1 MPDQEVPT
9 TIFVNTLNDYD
20 IALRA
25 LFQESKLNEDVYT
38 RLSEK
43 IGEAISNIN
52 AASTEEQA
60 KVLYDDMVEEILK
73 KTSESVANVDKA
85 AQLEKIATNEKTKRE
100 QKQKLATE
108 IFNRF
113 KELAVEEGVSSE
125 LNPHINEAL
134 KNIENAKTAKDV
146 DNELSEFRRLLNAD
160 TYGNLKTKFDAQEDF
175 LTAQK
180 DALTV
185 LDAYE
190 SALDAIQDSNVKTAI
205 ENALKLAR
213 EEIMAADEEGR
224 VNQVV
229 GAFESQ
235 VVAEY
240 PNAKK
245 SVAKKLVSDA
255 LAEALQQLEAY
266 KTGAYAEEKLV
277 QLSAGKWE
285 VVKPEKTIK
294 QLADEKIALLQT
306 IANGL
311 LQDSAIDTTTS
322 NKSYKKV
329 NTDLQTYVDNID
341 AEIEKIKDNMRENQ
355 EAYLQAYEEALE
367 ELEIYEANAEK
378 YGLTGEALEYVKTE
392 VVAVKAKIASVDTEG
407 EVNAAMGLFRNG
419 IKQYSPEFDAYQ
431 VTETRKAVKEALEE
445 YKELNDADINNAVVD
460 AVADLEKAGTVDAI
474 KKIER
479 DAMEAIIAEIK
490 DNELASAKLEARKE
504 FLVFIEE
511 ENSQYSQYSKEVKE
525 LASEAISKIKDAYS
539 VADVNTQVEKYRS
552 LIDKQLKLDNTSMQ
566 AEVAKARESAL
577 KEIAIYEE
585 IATAAKDTGTLNR
598 ISAAKAAI
606 SSETAT
612 LKSIDTA
619 KSNLIRD
626 IRALGLPIVS
636 AKVDAIDWL
645 RNIGAPNY
653 YTYALNTTNVGTYLK
668 DYTEGRELS
677 YNKLVKDA
685 YINSQFEKA
694 FNMVK
699 DAADVDAVN
708 VQKNGIGAGIADE
721 THSGTKDNPKTA
733 RGVIVKAVNSLVVME
748 KARGEELANLDTLM
762 GAYPELEDLYE
773 AQVKAVDMNAYNS
786 NPSIFD
792 EIYERAEIALENH
805 VKDLIKSEAQA
816 NLNVESVNDSIKE
829 ANGGNDTLFNTKI
842 DQVQEDVSVSTNNNG
857 EGKVTGTLHK
867 QNSTDFT
874 QNFTQKTG
882 YYLVLSFTSETAKR
896 IEYERSGVSTGSGV
910 LDEDRILV
918 IWFENEEAL
927 ANTKLVISFYGDDE
941 ENPIQTITISDFSDL
956 DLKPQID

>member
-1 MPDQEVPT
+1 
-9 TIFVNTLNDYD
+9 
-20 IALRA
+20 
-25 LFQESKLNEDVYT
+25 
-38 RLSEK
+38 
-43 IGEAISNIN
+43 
-52 AASTEEQA
+52 
-60 KVLYDDMVEEILK
+60 MVEEILD
-73 KTSESVANVDKA
+73 KTSKSAAAVNKV
-85 AQLEKIATNEKTKRE
+85 AQLEKIASNEKTKRE

-113 KELAVEEGVSSE
+113 KELAAEEGVSSE

-134 KNIENAKTAKDV
+134 KNIATAKTAKDV
-146 DNELSEFRRLLNAD
+146 DNELSEFRNLLNAD
-160 TYGNLKTKFDAQEDF
+160 TYGDLKTKFDAQEDF

-205 ENALKLAR
+205 EDALKLAR
-213 EEIMAADEEGR
+213 EEIMAAETDDR
-224 VNQVV
+224 VNDVV
-229 GAFESQ
+229 SAFESQ

-240 PNAKK
+240 PNAKT
-245 SVAKKLVSDA
+245 SVAKKLVTNA
-255 LAEALQQLEAY
+255 LAEGVQQLEAY
-266 KTGAYAEEKLV
+266 ITGAYAEEKLID
-277 QLSAGKWE
+277 
-285 VVKPEKTIK
+285 VVSNKTVK
-294 QLADEKIALLQT
+294 QLVDEKIALLQAT
-306 IANGL
+306 ANGL
-311 LQDSAIDTTTS
+311 LQNSAIDTTDS

-329 NTDLQTYVDNID
+329 NSDLQTYVNDID
-341 AEIEKIKDNMRENQ
+341 KEIDKIKDKMRENQ

-392 VVAVKAKIASVDTEG
+392 VSAVKAKIASVDTDG
-407 EVNAAMGLFRNG
+407 EVNAAMSLFRNG

-445 YKELNDADINNAVVD
+445 YKELNDAGITNDVVT
-460 AVADLEKAGTVDAI
+460 AVASLEKAGTVDAI

-479 DAMEAIIAEIK
+479 DTMKSITEKIK
-490 DNELASAKLEARKE
+490 NNELASAKLEARKE

-511 ENSQYSQYSKEVKE
+511 ENSQYSQYSKEIKE

-585 IATAAKDTGTLNR
+585 IATTAKDTATLNR
-598 ISAAKAAI
+598 IAVAKAAI

-619 KSNLIRD
+619 KSNLVRD

-636 AKVDAIDWL
+636 AKVDAIEWL
-645 RNIGAPNY
+645 RNIGEPNY
-653 YTYALNTTNVGTYLK
+653 YTRAKNLLNVGTYLK
-668 DYTEGRELS
+668 DYTEGANGSGELS
-677 YNKLVKDA
+677 YSKLVKDA

-699 DAADVDAVN
+699 NAEDVNAVN
-708 VQKNGIGAGIADE
+708 VQKDGKGAGIADE
-721 THSGTKDNPKTA
+721 THSGPKDNPKTA
-733 RGVIVKAVNSLVVME
+733 RGVIVKAINSLVVME
-748 KARGEELANLDTLM
+748 KARGEELASLHTLM

-786 NPSIFD
+786 NPTIFKD
-792 EIYERAEIALENH
+792 IEGKAEIALENH

-829 ANGGNDTLFNTKI
+829 ANGNSDTLLGTQINK
-842 DQVQEDVSVSTNNNG
+842 VQEDVSVSTNNNG

-867 QNSTDFT
+867 LSSGDPFT
-874 QNFTQKTG
+874 QNFTEKTG

-896 IEYERSGVSTGSGV
+896 IEYERTGVSTGKGI
-910 LDEDRILV
+910 LDDGILV
-918 IWFENEEAL
+918 IWFENDDAL
-927 ANTKLVISFYGDDE
+927 KNTKLVITFYGDDE
-941 ENPIQTITISDFSDL
+941 EPIQTISISDFTDL
-956 DLKPQID
+956 VLK

>member
-1 MPDQEVPT
+1 
-9 TIFVNTLNDYD
+9 
-20 IALRA
+20 
-25 LFQESKLNEDVYT
+25 
-38 RLSEK
+38 
-43 IGEAISNIN
+43 
-52 AASTEEQA
+52 
-60 KVLYDDMVEEILK
+60 MVEEILK
-73 KTSESVANVDKA
+73 KTSTSDANVDKV

-113 KELAVEEGVSSE
+113 KELAAEEGVSSE

-134 KNIENAKTAKDV
+134 KNIANAKTAKDV
-146 DNELSEFRRLLNAD
+146 DNELSEFRNLLNVD
-160 TYGNLKTKFDAQEDF
+160 TYGDLKTKFDAQEDF

-205 ENALKLAR
+205 EDALKLAR

-224 VNQVV
+224 VNDVV

-266 KTGAYAEEKLV
+266 KTGAYAEEKLIDGV
-277 QLSAGKWE
+277 
-285 VVKPEKTIK
+285 PNKTVK
-294 QLADEKIALLQT
+294 QLVDEKIASLQT
-306 IANGL
+306 TANGL
-311 LQDSAIDTTTS
+311 LQDSTIDTTDP

-329 NTDLQTYVDNID
+329 NTDLQSYVDAID
-341 AEIEKIKDNMRENQ
+341 AKIEEIKDKMREDQ
-355 EAYLQAYEEALE
+355 EAYLEAYEEALE

-378 YGLTGEALEYVKTE
+378 YGLTGEALEYVRTE
-392 VVAVKAKIASVDTEG
+392 VAAVKAKIASVDTEG
-407 EVNAAMGLFRNG
+407 EVNAAMSLFRNG

-431 VTETRKAVKEALEE
+431 VTETKKAVKEALEE
-445 YKELNDADINNAVVD
+445 YKELNDAGITNDVVT
-460 AVADLEKAGTVDAI
+460 AVASLEKAGTVDAI

-479 DAMEAIIAEIK
+479 DTMKAITEKIK
-490 DNELASAKLEARKE
+490 DNELTSAKLEARKE
-504 FLVFIEE
+504 FLVFIED
-511 ENSQYSQYSKEVKE
+511 ENSQYSQYSEEVKK

-566 AEVAKARESAL
+566 AEVAKARENAL

-585 IATAAKDTGTLNR
+585 IATTAKDTATLNR
-598 ISAAKAAI
+598 IAVAKAAI

-619 KSNLIRD
+619 KSNLVRD

-645 RNIGAPNY
+645 KGIGTNY
-653 YTYALNTTNVGTYLK
+653 YTNVAGNSEINNYLLAYTDTGKTNGK
-668 DYTEGRELS
+668 LS
-677 YNKLVKDA
+677 YAKLIKDA

-694 FNMVK
+694 FNMIK
-699 DAADVDAVN
+699 DAEDVDAVEL
-708 VQKNGIGAGIADE
+708 QKDG
-721 THSGTKDNPKTA
+721 GTEKFGGGVTTA
-733 RGVIVKAVNSLVVME
+733 RGVIVKAIKQDLTNME
-748 KARGEELANLDTLM
+748 TKRAEASTKLGNLMNADKYSELKDIYEE
-762 GAYPELEDLYE
+762 
-773 AQVKAVDMNAYNS
+773 QVKAVDMTAYNS

-829 ANGGNDTLFNTKI
+829 ANKGSNELLGTQINE
-842 DQVQEDVSVSTNNNG
+842 VQENVSVSTNNNG

-867 QNSTDFT
+867 LSEEDTFT
-874 QNFTQKTG
+874 QGFTQKTG
-882 YYLVLSFTSETAKR
+882 YYLVLSFTSETAKTIKYQR
-896 IEYERSGVSTGSGV
+896 LDSSDENQGSGE
-910 LDEDRILV
+910 LDDDGILV
-918 IWFENEEAL
+918 IWFADKEAL
-927 ANTKLVISFYGDDE
+927 ANTKLVITFYGDDDE
-941 ENPIQTITISDFSDL
+941 TPIQTISISDFTDL
-956 DLKPQID
+956 VLQADE